1 MCTGRCSKPSIHVGG
16 WVTVG
21 NFKIKVGNT
30 GEKLKQGLKDLE
42 KGESRWFGLHW
53 SEMTAASHGRL
64 HAHCW
69 VVVRITEKVR
79 SRTAV
84 LQVTKMKFRE

>member
-53 SEMTAASHGRL
+53 SEMTAASPWKTSCALLGS
-64 HAHCW
+64 C
-69 VVVRITEKVR
+69 
-79 SRTAV
+79 
-84 LQVTKMKFRE
+84 QNYREGQE

>member
-1 MCTGRCSKPSIHVGG
+1 M
-16 WVTVG
+16 G

-53 SEMTAASHGRL
+53 SEMTAASPWKTSCALLGS
-64 HAHCW
+64 C
-69 VVVRITEKVR
+69 
-79 SRTAV
+79 
-84 LQVTKMKFRE
+84 QNYREGQE